1 MQPSDCQG
9 CLHAVVQQIEV
20 IANDVQNGIVDV
32 NIIINDVGNKV
43 KSLFEKIKNWFKH
56 HL

>member
-1 MQPSDCQG
+1 M
-9 CLHAVVQQIEV
+9 VQQIEV

-56 HL
+56 HF